1 MKLAEALQERSDL
14 NYKISDLE
22 LRLTQNSLVQEGEVP
37 NENPEELLKTLEQC
51 VKCVNRLQKL
61 IADINLTNCK
71 TIIEGR
77 SITEIIAEKD
87 CAALRL
93 TAYRTLA
100 SSAGSINFR
109 ARGSEIKLMPTV
121 NVADVQK
128 EADHIAKQVRLLDN
142 LLQSANWTT
151 ELIES

>member
-22 LRLTQNSLVQEGEVP
+22 LRLTQNSLVQEGEAP
-37 NENPEELLKTLEQC
+37 NEKPEELLKTLDQC
-51 VKCVNRLQKL
+51 VTRLQKL
-61 IADINLTNCK
+61 IAHINLTNCK
-71 TIIEGR
+71 TIVEGR

-87 CAALRL
+87 SAALRL
-93 TAYRTLA
+93 SAYRTLA

-109 ARGSEIKLMPTV
+109 ARGSEIKLIPTV
-121 NVADVQK
+121 NVKDIQK
-128 EADHIAKQVRLLDN
+128 EADNIAKQVRLLDN

>member
-1 MKLAEALQERSDL
+1 MKLAEALQERADL

-51 VKCVNRLQKL
+51 VNRLQKL

-71 TIIEGR
+71 TIVEGR
-77 SITEIIAEKD
+77 SITEIIVEKD
-87 CAALRL
+87 SAAMRL
-93 TAYRTLA
+93 SAYRTLA

-109 ARGSEIKLMPTV
+109 ARGSEIKLIPTV
-121 NVADVQK
+121 NVKDIQK
-128 EADHIAKQVRLLDN
+128 EADNIAKQVRLLDN

>member
-51 VKCVNRLQKL
+51 VNRLQKL

-77 SITEIIAEKD
+77 SLLKSLPKKIA
-87 CAALRL
+87 
-93 TAYRTLA
+93 
-100 SSAGSINFR
+100 
-109 ARGSEIKLMPTV
+109 
-121 NVADVQK
+121 
-128 EADHIAKQVRLLDN
+128 LLCV
-142 LLQSANWTT
+142 
-151 ELIES
+151 

>member
-22 LRLTQNSLVQEGEVP
+22 LRLTQNSLVQEGEAP
-37 NENPEELLKTLEQC
+37 NENPEELLKTLDQC
-51 VKCVNRLQKL
+51 VTRLQKL

-71 TIIEGR
+71 TIVEGR

-87 CAALRL
+87 SAALRL
-93 TAYRTLA
+93 SAYRTFA

-109 ARGSEIKLMPTV
+109 A
-121 NVADVQK
+121 
-128 EADHIAKQVRLLDN
+128 
-142 LLQSANWTT
+142 
-151 ELIES
+151 

>member
-51 VKCVNRLQKL
+51 VNRLQKL
-61 IADINLTNCK
+61 IADINCK

-121 NVADVQK
+121 NVADIQK

>member
-14 NYKISDLE
+14 NKKIADLNN
-22 LRLTQNSLVQEGEVP
+22 RLSLNCLVQEGELP
-37 NENPEELLKTLEQC
+37 NENPDDLLKTLEQC
-51 VKCVNRLQKL
+51 LTRLQKL
-61 IADINLTNCK
+61 ITDINLTNCK

-77 SITEIIAEKD
+77 TITEIIAEKD

-93 TAYRTLA
+93 TSYRTLA
-100 SSAGSINFR
+100 SGAGIINFR
-109 ARGSEIKLMPTV
+109 ARGSEIKLLPTV
-121 NVADVQK
+121 NVGGIQKQAD
-128 EADHIAKQVRLLDN
+128 DIAKQVRLLDN

>member
-22 LRLTQNSLVQEGEVP
+22 LRLTQNSLVQEGEAP
-37 NENPEELLKTLEQC
+37 NENPEELLKTLDQC
-51 VKCVNRLQKL
+51 VTRLQKL
-61 IADINLTNCK
+61 IAHINLTNCK
-71 TIIEGR
+71 TIVEGR

-87 CAALRL
+87 SAALRL
-93 TAYRTLA
+93 SAYRTLA
-100 SSAGSINFR
+100 SSTGSINFR
-109 ARGSEIKLMPTV
+109 ARGSEIKLIPTV
-121 NVADVQK
+121 NVKDIQK
-128 EADHIAKQVRLLDN
+128 EADYIAKQVRLLDN

>member
-1 MKLAEALQERSDL
+1 MKLAEALQERADL

-22 LRLTQNSLVQEGEVP
+22 LRLTQNSLVQEGGEAP
-37 NENPEELLKTLEQC
+37 NENPEELLKTLDQC
-51 VKCVNRLQKL
+51 VTRLQKL

-71 TIIEGR
+71 TIVEGR

-87 CAALRL
+87 SAALRL
-93 TAYRTLA
+93 SAYRTLA

-109 ARGSEIKLMPTV
+109 ARGSEIKLIPTV
-121 NVADVQK
+121 NVKDIQK
-128 EADHIAKQVRLLDN
+128 EADNIAKQVRLLDN

>member
-22 LRLTQNSLVQEGEVP
+22 LRLTQNSLVREGEVP
-37 NENPEELLKTLEQC
+37 NENPEELLKTLEQ
-51 VKCVNRLQKL
+51 CVNRLQKL

-109 ARGSEIKLMPTV
+109 ARGSEIKLIPTV
-121 NVADVQK
+121 NVGDIQK

>member
-1 MKLAEALQERSDL
+1 MKLAEALQERADL

-22 LRLTQNSLVQEGEVP
+22 LRLTQNSLVQEGEAP
-37 NENPEELLKTLEQC
+37 NENPEELF
-51 VKCVNRLQKL
+51 
-61 IADINLTNCK
+61 NLTNCK
-71 TIIEGR
+71 TIVEGR

-87 CAALRL
+87 SAALRL
-93 TAYRTLA
+93 SAYRTLA

-109 ARGSEIKLMPTV
+109 ARGSEIKLIPTV
-121 NVADVQK
+121 NVKDIQK
-128 EADHIAKQVRLLDN
+128 EADYIAKQVRLLDN

>member
-1 MKLAEALQERSDL
+1 M
-14 NYKISDLE
+14 Y
-22 LRLTQNSLVQEGEVP
+22 LRLRKNLQEGEVP
-37 NENPEELLKTLEQC
+37 NENPEELLKTLDQC
-51 VKCVNRLQKL
+51 VTRLQKL
-61 IADINLTNCK
+61 IADINITNCK
-71 TIIEGR
+71 TIVEGR

-87 CAALRL
+87 SAALRL
-93 TAYRTLA
+93 SAYRTLA

-109 ARGSEIKLMPTV
+109 ARGSEIKLIPTV
-121 NVADVQK
+121 NVGDIQK

>member
-1 MKLAEALQERSDL
+1 MKLAEALQERADL

-22 LRLTQNSLVQEGEVP
+22 LRLTQNSLVQEGEAP
-37 NENPEELLKTLEQC
+37 NENPEELLKTLDQC
-51 VKCVNRLQKL
+51 VTRLQKL

-71 TIIEGR
+71 TIVEGR

-87 CAALRL
+87 SAALRL
-93 TAYRTLA
+93 STYRTLA
-100 SSAGSINFR
+100 NSAG
-109 ARGSEIKLMPTV
+109 ARGSEIKLIPTV
-121 NVADVQK
+121 NVRDIQK
-128 EADHIAKQVRLLDN
+128 EADNIAKQVRLLDN

>member
-22 LRLTQNSLVQEGEVP
+22 LRLTQNSLVQEGEAP
-37 NENPEELLKTLEQC
+37 NENPEELLKTLDQC
-51 VKCVNRLQKL
+51 VTRLQKL
-61 IADINLTNCK
+61 IAHINLTNCK
-71 TIIEGR
+71 T
-77 SITEIIAEKD
+77 TEIIAEKD
-87 CAALRL
+87 SAALRL
-93 TAYRTLA
+93 SAYRTLA

-109 ARGSEIKLMPTV
+109 ARGSEIKLIPTV
-121 NVADVQK
+121 NVKDIQK
-128 EADHIAKQVRLLDN
+128 EADNIAKQVRLLDN

>member
-51 VKCVNRLQKL
+51 VNRLQKL

-77 SITEIIAEKD
+77 SITEIIA
-87 CAALRL
+87 
-93 TAYRTLA
+93 
-100 SSAGSINFR
+100 
-109 ARGSEIKLMPTV
+109 
-121 NVADVQK
+121 
-128 EADHIAKQVRLLDN
+128 
-142 LLQSANWTT
+142 
-151 ELIES
+151 

>member
-1 MKLAEALQERSDL
+1 MKLAEALQERADL

-22 LRLTQNSLVQEGEVP
+22 LRLTQNSLVQEGEAP
-37 NENPEELLKTLEQC
+37 NENPEELLKTLDQC
-51 VKCVNRLQKL
+51 VTRLQKL

-71 TIIEGR
+71 TIVEGR

-87 CAALRL
+87 SAALRL
-93 TAYRTLA
+93 SAYRTLA

-109 ARGSEIKLMPTV
+109 ARGSEI
-121 NVADVQK
+121 NVKDIQK
-128 EADHIAKQVRLLDN
+128 EADYIAKQVRLLDN

>member
-1 MKLAEALQERSDL
+1 MKLAEALQERADL

-37 NENPEELLKTLEQC
+37 NENPEELLKALDQC
-51 VKCVNRLQKL
+51 VTRLQKL

-71 TIIEGR
+71 TIVEGR

-87 CAALRL
+87 SAALRL
-93 TAYRTLA
+93 STYRTLA
-100 SSAGSINFR
+100 NSAGSINFR
-109 ARGSEIKLMPTV
+109 ARGSEIKLIPTV
-121 NVADVQK
+121 NVKDIQK
-128 EADHIAKQVRLLDN
+128 EADNIAKQVRLLDN